1 MNENLPKQS
10 IVVECRKRRTFIY
23 RDVPVLQSSTPAG
36 HVRFLKG
43 TLAKRRSHMGL
54 CLARLTVLAEIAA
67 AYLGHVVVVDEK
79 GQAHELVFNLIAQA
93 PVTTVT
99 TLTRRW
105 AQMLDEI
112 QVDLESEF
120 APMEVAHQV
129 LTMSWA
135 EQTKTLKTDL
145 KTAAK
150 RAARWATLTIAR
162 ANHELAEPMPHQFLD
177 VPEKQ
182 ADKQTRIASLQ
193 VACTQAKA
201 AGDIA
206 LVDLHGKQLHDAR
219 REKIVDY
226 GTAHALW
233 KSQLDVINSELARLA
248 GAPEHEVAV
257 REQLA
262 AHLAAEPKAPVPP
275 TLLYRGGP
283 FAKVEKSHAQAEVPA
298 TVVTLGSNLL
308 RGLRKERDSIVRVLQ
323 PNDRSPGAVRSP
335 ICVLGAMPMSGSDKV
350 VAFDEA
356 DAEWLSIFHFVA
368 DAPNFANVSDHA
380 PHDADAE
387 RHFEQSLKDVM
398 REKLAYGATETQ
410 LTLAPDAAKKKV
422 TFCEDVRAARMGT
435 QFHPILD
442 AYLARVPTT
451 VCVLAALLY
460 LAMGETGS
468 ISVAVMAEAI
478 DLCNTLISEF
488 ERAVVPV
495 AEMSTAEKAVLSVRR
510 ALYGYVDKQMRC
522 GAAQPFRIAM
532 GTLCNKSGSIGL
544 PKAEIRRA
552 AYAMQELNWVR
563 IVPDGLDQVIEMN
576 PYIFDPMHR

>member
-23 RDVPVLQSSTPAG
+23 RDVPVQQSSTPAG

-54 CLARLTVLAEIAA
+54 CLARRTVLAEIAA
-67 AYLGHVVVVDEK
+67 AYLCHVVVVDEK

-105 AQMLDEI
+105 FQLLDEI
-112 QVDLESEF
+112 QVDIESEF
-120 APMEVAHQV
+120 APMEIAHQV

-135 EQTKTLKTDL
+135 EKTTTLKTDL
-145 KTAAK
+145 KSAAK
-150 RAARWATLTIAR
+150 RAARWATLMIVR
-162 ANHELAEPMPHQFLD
+162 ANHELAEPMPEQFLD
-177 VPEKQ
+177 VPQKQ
-182 ADKQTRIASLQ
+182 ADKQARIASLQ
-193 VACTQAKA
+193 VARTQPKT
-201 AGDIA
+201 AGDMA
-206 LVDLHGKQLHDAR
+206 LADLHGKQLRDAR

-226 GTAHALW
+226 ATAHALW
-233 KSQLDVINSELARLA
+233 KSQLDVIISELARLA

-262 AHLAAEPKAPVPP
+262 AHLAAEPQAPVPP
-275 TLLYRGGP
+275 RLLYCVP
-283 FAKVEKSHAQAEVPA
+283 FAKLEKLHAQAELPA
-298 TVVTLGSNLL
+298 TVITLGSNLL
-308 RGLRKERDSIVRVLQ
+308 SGLRKERESIVRVLL
-323 PNDRSPGAVRSP
+323 PNDRSPDAIRAP

-356 DAEWLSIFHFVA
+356 DAEWLSFFHFVA
-368 DAPNFANVSDHA
+368 DAPNFANVSDHV
-380 PHDADAE
+380 PHDAKAE
-387 RHFEQSLKDVM
+387 WHFEQSLKDVM

-410 LTLAPDAAKKKV
+410 LTLAPDAAQKKV
-422 TFCEDVRAARMGT
+422 TFCENVRAARMGT

-451 VCVLAALLY
+451 VCVLAALLH
-460 LAMGETGS
+460 LAMGETGP
-468 ISVAVMAEAI
+468 ISVAVMDEAI

-495 AEMSTAEKAVLSVRR
+495 AEMSTAEKPVLSVRH

-522 GAAQPFRIAM
+522 GAAQPFRVSM
-532 GTLCNKSGSIGL
+532 GTLFNKSGSIGL